1 MPVRFI
7 EIIENNGFRVFGM
20 LNEQEVNDIKEI
32 IKNINLVGKHVCET
46 YGDLNEIYQQF
57 YLHNL
62 NGFIIYFEES
72 KFKSMRVCI
81 QKVIPNKPIEI

>member
-7 EIIENNGFRVFGM
+7 EITEIENFRVFGM
-20 LNEQEVNDIKEI
+20 LTNQEINTIKGI
-32 IKNINLVGKHVCET
+32 IKNINLVGKNIYEA

-62 NGFIIYFEES
+62 NGFVIYFEES

-81 QKVIPNKPIEI
+81 QKNNLK

>member
-7 EIIENNGFRVFGM
+7 EITEIENFRVFGM
-20 LNEQEVNDIKEI
+20 LTNQEINTIKEI
-32 IKNINLVGKHVCET
+32 IKNINLVGKHIYEA

-62 NGFIIYFEES
+62 NGFVIYFEES